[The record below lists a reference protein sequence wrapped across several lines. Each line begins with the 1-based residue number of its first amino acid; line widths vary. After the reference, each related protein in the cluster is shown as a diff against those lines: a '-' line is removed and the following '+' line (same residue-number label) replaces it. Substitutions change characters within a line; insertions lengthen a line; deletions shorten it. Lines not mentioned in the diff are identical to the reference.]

1 MAHLVPALDESKLRI
16 QKGVVKNEYRQNY
29 SNRPYGMVW
38 PILAEALYPPQHPY
52 SWLTI
57 GVMED
62 LDSASLE
69 DVSAFFQR
77 YYVPANAS
85 LAMVG
90 DIDLDRSRSLVERYF
105 GAIDGGTKALQPWVA
120 SPAIAASRDIV
131 LQDRV
136 ELDRYYAVWHSVPHF
151 HDGDAPLSLLADI
164 LARGQGKPALPEAR
178 DRPAARSGCDSLPV
192 RTRACRH
199 VWHLGDAA
207 SVPFH
212 RRAPRLPRD
221 RDRPDRGGGCD
232 RARARAGRDH
242 EDGEL
247 PLRPRAHRR
256 VRRSRRS
263 AQCLSRFPGRP
274 VADHDRSEAVPGG
287 HCGCRPR
294 RGGRLS
300 GRKAEGDAVR
310 AGPQARGQSPLL
322 WTGRLRPRAIHRPS
336 IALPLRRSSN

>member
-85 LAMVG
+85 LALVG

-105 GAIDGGTKALQPWVA
+105 GAIHGGTRALQPWVA
-120 SPAIAASRDIV
+120 SPAIAATRDIV
-131 LQDRV
+131 LQDQV
-136 ELDRYYAVWHSVPHF
+136 ELDRYYTVWHSVPHF
-151 HDGDAPLSLLADI
+151 HNGDAPLSLLADI
-164 LARGQGKPALPEAR
+164 LARGRASRLYQKLVIDRQLAQDVTAYQSGRELAGTFGISVTLRPSRSISELR
-178 DRPAARSGCDSLPV
+178 DFLEIEIAQIAAAGV
-192 RTRACRH
+192 TEQ
-199 VWHLGDAA
+199 
-207 SVPFH
+207 
-212 RRAPRLPRD
+212 
-221 RDRPDRGGGCD
+221 
-232 RARARAGRDH
+232 RARAGRDH

-247 PLRPRAHRR
+247 PLALEHIGGLEESPIDSMPITFSGATHR
-256 VRRSRRS
+256 
-263 AQCLSRFPGRP
+263 
-274 VADHDRSEAVPGG
+274 
-287 HCGCRPR
+287 
-294 RGGRLS
+294 
-300 GRKAEGDAVR
+300 
-310 AGPQARGQSPLL
+310 
-322 WTGRLRPRAIHRPS
+322 
-336 IALPLRRSSN
+336 